1 MLTAF
6 VTSLAILSAPAVDK
20 WDIKPSFTTKTVV
33 AWNVTVDAHV
43 ESQDHHAK
51 FRFERTISS
60 ADAKSAK
67 AKIAWKDLEVDDNPN
82 DVPGDFQVTMGMRG
96 ELLSSESTEFGDDL
110 RRMLAVFSFVY
121 PEKPI
126 DVGDKWTFDMTPAN
140 GEKHKL
146 TITSEVVG
154 TEKLKGVDALKIS
167 TKLEEKG
174 ENGMSSK
181 GFFWISK
188 EGKSLRYELD
198 VKNWVVPMAGSGQ
211 VEAKIKGEAVEK

>member
-6 VTSLAILSAPAVDK
+6 VTSLAVLAAPAVDK
-20 WDIKPSFTTKTVV
+20 WDIKPSFATKTVT
-33 AWNVTVDAHV
+33 AWNVTIDAHV
-43 ESQDHHAK
+43 QSQDHHAK
-51 FRFERTISS
+51 FRFEKTISS

-67 AKIAWKDLEVDDNPN
+67 AKVAWKDLEVDDNPT
-82 DVPGDFQVTMGMRG
+82 DVPGDFEVTMGMRG
-96 ELLSSESTEFGDDL
+96 ELLTSESSEFGDDL
-110 RRMLAVFSFVY
+110 RRMLSVFAFVY

-126 DVGDKWTFDMTPAN
+126 DVGDKWTFEMTPAKADKRMMTN
-140 GEKHKL
+140 
-146 TITSEVVG
+146 SYEVVG

-188 EGKSLRYELD
+188 EGKPLKYELD
-198 VKNWVVPMAGSGQ
+198 VKNWVVPMAGSEP
-211 VEAKIKGEAVEK
+211 VEAKIKGEAAEK